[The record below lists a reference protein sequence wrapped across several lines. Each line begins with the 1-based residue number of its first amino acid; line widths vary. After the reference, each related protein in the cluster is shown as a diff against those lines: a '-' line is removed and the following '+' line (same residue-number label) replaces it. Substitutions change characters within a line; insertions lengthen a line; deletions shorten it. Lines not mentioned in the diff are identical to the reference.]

1 MYFYKEQNR
10 RYASFEKLPLP
21 KSEPSDSGPLTWL
34 YTRPLAESRAS
45 FAPTVPEQL
54 LSATED
60 VRWLDPRRMEHC
72 RMHLPENVQRR
83 LLGGTLRAVNAA
95 HPRWREIAAAPVT
108 RGKKR
113 VHLLALGDVGSTVL
127 MALKLLGGDRIST
140 IGICDVNEKAL
151 ERWEFEMNQV
161 TYPWEYDRLPP
172 VEIVPREAVFQ
183 CDVFCF
189 VASRGIPPVGSAVED
204 VRMAQFAANR
214 ELVEGFARQARQDGF
229 RGLFAVIS
237 DPVDPLAKAALLASN
252 CGENGKYDGLGLL
265 PEQIQGFGLGV
276 MNARAAYY
284 ARQEERFASFLQ
296 EGRAFGPHGKGLV
309 IANSIEHYD
318 DALSR
323 ELTALALGANL
334 KMRELGFKPYAA
346 PALSSAALSL
356 LLTMEGAWHYS
367 SVFLGG
373 VYLGIKN
380 RFTPY
385 GVETE
390 TLPLPDALFTRLQET
405 ERELHSII

>member
-1 MYFYKEQNR
+1 MYYYQEENR
-10 RYASFEKLPLP
+10 RYASFEELPLP
-21 KSEPSDSGPLTWL
+21 AAGPSADGPLTWL
-34 YTRPLAESRAS
+34 YSRPVQESRAS
-45 FAPTVPEQL
+45 FAPADARQL
-54 LSATED
+54 AATAED
-60 VRWLDPRRMEHC
+60 VGWLDVRRMEKAPP
-72 RMHLPENVQRR
+72 LPEEVRKC
-83 LLGGTLRAVNAA
+83 LASGTLRAVNAA
-95 HPRWREIAAAPVT
+95 HPRWRELAAAAPSHG
-108 RGKKR
+108 RQR
-113 VHLLALGDVGSTVL
+113 VHILALGDVGSTIL
-127 MALKLLGGDRIST
+127 MALKLLGGEHISA

-151 ERWEFEMNQV
+151 QRWEFEMNQV

-172 VEIVPREAVFQ
+172 VEIVPREEIFR

-189 VASRGIPPVGSAVED
+189 AASRGIPPVGAAVED

-214 ELVEGFARQARQDGF
+214 ELVESYARQARQDGF
-229 RGLFAVIS
+229 HGLFAVIS
-237 DPVDPLAKAALLASN
+237 DPVDPLAKAALLSSN
-252 CGENGKYDGLGLL
+252 LDENGQYDGMGLL

-284 ARQEERFASFLQ
+284 ARKEKRFASFLQ
-296 EGRAFGPHGKGLV
+296 EGRAFGPHGRGLV
-309 IANSIEHYD
+309 IANSVEHYD

-356 LLTMEGAWHYS
+356 LLAMEGAWHYS

-373 VYLGIKN
+373 VYLGVKN

-390 TLPLPDALFTRLQET
+390 TLPLPDALFERLQET
-405 ERELHSII
+405 ERELRSII